1 MDRTRSRGEE
11 HGSISHE
18 IFRDETTT
26 PFYLLISAMTY
37 VGHESFSSR
46 LPLCILIT
54 YGSMEVDAALRC
66 HPHFQSCSLHGTKH
80 ATQGAIERATLQHSS
95 SW

>member
-26 PFYLLISAMTY
+26 PFYLLISAMAY

-66 HPHFQSCSLHGTKH
+66 HPHFQSRSLHGIKH
-80 ATQGAIERATLQHSS
+80 ATQGAIEKATLHSS